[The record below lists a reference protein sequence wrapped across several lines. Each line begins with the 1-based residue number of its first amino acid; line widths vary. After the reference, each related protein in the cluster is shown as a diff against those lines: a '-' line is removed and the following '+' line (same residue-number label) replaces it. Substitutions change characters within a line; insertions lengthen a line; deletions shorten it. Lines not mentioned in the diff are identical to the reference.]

1 MNKKTSK
8 IIGAKIRLLRKN
20 HQMSIQEL
28 SNLLGISQQHQS
40 RHELGEI
47 RIHVDTLFRIAEIFE
62 VSVEE
67 LMSDFIP
74 PPEEQKPKCQF
85 INKQLIE
92 AELLLSPE
100 QHYFLYK

>member
-8 IIGAKIRLLRKN
+8 IIGARIRLLRKN
-20 HQMSIQEL
+20 QKMSIQEL

-40 RHELGEI
+40 RQELGEI
-47 RIHVDTLFRIAEIFE
+47 RIHVDTLFRIAEIFG
-62 VSVEE
+62 VSVED
-67 LMSDFIP
+67 LMSDFIVP
-74 PPEEQKPKCQF
+74 HENQSPNCQNT
-85 INKQLIE
+85 NKKLIE